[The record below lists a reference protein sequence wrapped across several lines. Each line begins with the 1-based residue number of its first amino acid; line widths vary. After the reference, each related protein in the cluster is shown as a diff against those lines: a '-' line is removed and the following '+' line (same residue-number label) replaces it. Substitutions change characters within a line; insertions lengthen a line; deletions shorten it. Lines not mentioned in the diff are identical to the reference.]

1 MLDIKQAAEQ
11 VLFLA
16 EKKKLKDVD
25 VVVER
30 NESLDL
36 EIQDGKVEKVEQST
50 SLGLGVRVLDK
61 GRTGLAST
69 ERLSTESIELAFKN
83 ACENAKLQDPTEV
96 IMLDAPTEIP
106 DSSLLELHNPELD
119 QLNSDQLTELGF
131 SIEDSVKAAD
141 KRVVSIP
148 YLGVYVVEMN
158 LFCFQAGEFP
168 TLSTLMKLP
177 RGAGR
182 FCRKEIRENLA

>member
-1 MLDIKQAAEQ
+1 MLDIRQAAEQ

-25 VVVER
+25 IVVER

-36 EIQDGKVEKVEQST
+36 EIQDGKVEKVEHST
-50 SLGLGVRVLDK
+50 SLGLGVRVLYE

-69 ERLSTESIELAFKN
+69 ERLSLESIELAFKN
-83 ACENAKLQDPTEV
+83 ACENATLQDPTEV

-119 QLNSDQLTELGF
+119 QLNSEQLMALGF
-131 SIEDSVKAAD
+131 SIEDSVKTVD
-141 KRVVSIP
+141 QREISIP
-148 YLGVYVVEMN
+148 
-158 LFCFQAGEFP
+158 
-168 TLSTLMKLP
+168 
-177 RGAGR
+177 
-182 FCRKEIRENLA
+182 

>member
-1 MLDIKQAAEQ
+1 MLDMRQAAEQ

-25 VVVER
+25 IVVER

-50 SLGLGVRVLDK
+50 SLGLGVRVLDD

-69 ERLSTESIELAFKN
+69 ERLSTESIELTFRN

-96 IMLDAPTEIP
+96 IMLDSPTKIP
-106 DSSLLELHNPELD
+106 ESSLLELHNPELD
-119 QLNSDQLTELGF
+119 QLNSEQLTELGF
-131 SIEDSVKAAD
+131 SIAVSYTHLTLPTKA
-141 KRVVSIP
+141 
-148 YLGVYVVEMN
+148 
-158 LFCFQAGEFP
+158 
-168 TLSTLMKLP
+168 
-177 RGAGR
+177 
-182 FCRKEIRENLA
+182 